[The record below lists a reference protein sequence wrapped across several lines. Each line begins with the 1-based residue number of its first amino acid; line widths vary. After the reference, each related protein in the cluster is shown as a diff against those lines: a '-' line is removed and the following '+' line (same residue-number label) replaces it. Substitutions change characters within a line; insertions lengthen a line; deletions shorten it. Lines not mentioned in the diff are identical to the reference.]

1 MATYA
6 KKIKPEDPY
15 LVNLTAS
22 LALRKMR
29 RANSLIFKSGSKHEG
44 NATLP

>member
-1 MATYA
+1 MS
-6 KKIKPEDPY
+6 KNNIKPEEIP

-29 RANSLIFKSGSKHEG
+29 RANSLIFTNVSKHEG
-44 NATLP
+44 NETPP